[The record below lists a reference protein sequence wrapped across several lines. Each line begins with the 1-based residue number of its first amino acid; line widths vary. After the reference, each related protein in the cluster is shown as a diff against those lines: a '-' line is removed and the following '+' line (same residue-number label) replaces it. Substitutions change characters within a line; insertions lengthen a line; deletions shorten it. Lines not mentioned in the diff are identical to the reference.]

1 MPHRLALN
9 IDLSAA
15 LAADGSAPEWVE
27 LIPAGPQVVGRD
39 GRTWLF
45 DADDGAEVLDVFA
58 QRGVDIAID
67 YNHALE
73 LKAPKGEE
81 SPAAAWIPQ
90 LQLRGGALYGRS
102 EWTPRG
108 GEAVVNRE
116 YRYLSPVFDYDP
128 STRHIKRLVSVG
140 LSNKPNL
147 RLQALNNEENPV
159 SLSAA
164 LAAALGVSADATDET
179 AIAAVNKLKTAKAAN
194 NEQPS
199 LERFVPRAD
208 YDALQARAT
217 NAEQA
222 LADRAKAELES
233 AVNAEI
239 DAALKA
245 GKITPATETYHR
257 ASCADQAGLERFRE
271 FVKAAAVVAPD
282 QGDLSKKPTAPA
294 TALNAE
300 EAAMCERLGIEHAAF
315 LAAKADK

>member
-1 MPHRLALN
+1 MSHRLALN

-15 LAADGSAPEWVE
+15 VTDGSPPEWVA
-27 LIPAGPQVVGRD
+27 LIPAGPTVAGLD

-81 SPAAAWIPQ
+81 SPAAAWVPQ
-90 LQLRGGALYGRS
+90 LELRGGALYGRA

-108 GEAVVNRE
+108 GEAVVSRE

-128 STRHIKRLVSVG
+128 ITRHIKRLVSVG

-147 RLQALNNEENPV
+147 RQQALNNEETPV
-159 SLSAA
+159 TLSAA
-164 LAAALGVSADATDET
+164 LAAALGVGADATDDA
-179 AIAAVNKLKTAKAAN
+179 AIAAVNKLKTAQAAN
-194 NEQPS
+194 AEQPS

-208 YDALQARAT
+208 YDALQTRAT

-222 LADRAKAELES
+222 LADRTKVELET
-233 AVNAEI
+233 AVNTEI

-245 GKITPATETYHR
+245 GKITPATEAYHR

-282 QGDLSKKPTAPA
+282 QGAPDKKPGNT
-294 TALNAE
+294 TALNSE
-300 EAAMCERLGIEHAAF
+300 EQYVAAALGVPVDTYQTKRDA
-315 LAAKADK
+315 